1 MFTLLENFTT
11 RTIDDEAHKNEKKK
25 EMNKRTDQGK
35 HNHWKTLVLSC
46 SLSSKRET
54 YFSLILI
61 RLIHIVRDRQLD
73 STDVSPH
80 QKNSC
85 VDEGGGNPRVTGQIS
100 V

>member
-1 MFTLLENFTT
+1 M
-11 RTIDDEAHKNEKKK
+11 KMKKK
-25 EMNKRTDQGK
+25 EMDKRTDQGK

-46 SLSSKRET
+46 SLSSNRET

-85 VDEGGGNPRVTGQIS
+85 VDEGGGIRELPVRLVYKNEEKKN
-100 V
+100 